1 MQYWML
7 AFKFKARSG
16 LVFLCQM
23 AVDSGQELFQLQPEM
38 LKPDRH
44 PQMISVV
51 QEILLSYKRMMFLE
65 SSKCLQEYS
74 RGHVHTGVKSVEI
87 QRAKM
92 CRSAAYMRSA

>member
-1 MQYWML
+1 ML
-7 AFKFKARSG
+7 AFKLKARSG
-16 LVFLCQM
+16 LVFLCPI

-51 QEILLSYKRMMFLE
+51 QEILLSYKRMMFLG
-65 SSKCLQEYS
+65 SNKNFLQEY
-74 RGHVHTGVKSVEI
+74 RRRHVHTGVKSVEI
-87 QRAKM
+87 QRPKM